1 MIQKLIAGFVG
12 GIVYILCVWA
22 ATLTG
27 ILEWLDYLSSSHP
40 MEAFSIF
47 APFSLMAIFMFATI
61 YLYHQ
66 WQPQE
71 RTSKTFGKL
80 MIIGFSFALG
90 ATTMQLTLMQ
100 LDGIAINNALIIT
113 GLFLGT
119 SLLISLLICSFYL
132 FIKPLKSNKKT

>member
-1 MIQKLIAGFVG
+1 MIQKLITGFVG
-12 GIVYILCVWA
+12 GIVYILCVWG

-27 ILEWLDYLSSSHP
+27 ILDWLNYLSSHHP
-40 MEAFSIF
+40 MEAFSFF
-47 APFSLMAIFMFATI
+47 APFSLMAIFMFASI
-61 YLYHQ
+61 YWYHR

-71 RTSKTFGKL
+71 RNRKTFGKL
-80 MIIGFSFALG
+80 MIIGFSFAIG
-90 ATTMQLTLMQ
+90 ATAMQLSLMH

-132 FIKPLKSNKKT
+132 FIKPLKKQ